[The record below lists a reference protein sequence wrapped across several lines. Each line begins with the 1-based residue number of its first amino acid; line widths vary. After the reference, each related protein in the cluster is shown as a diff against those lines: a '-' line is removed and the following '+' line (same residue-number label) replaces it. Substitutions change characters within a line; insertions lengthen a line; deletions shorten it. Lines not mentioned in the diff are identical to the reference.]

1 MKQWIDNRDRKDDN
15 GTVVGAM
22 LFIRDESRAYPVV
35 TNGDIKDDVYAGGS
49 AQQRQVVPPKKTVKR
64 VTSELGWGVFVGLG
78 EYVS

>member
-35 TNGDIKDDVYAGGS
+35 TNGDIEGDSMPMGVLK
-49 AQQRQVVPPKKTVKR
+49 RTVKR
-64 VTSELGWGVFVGLG
+64 VTNALG
-78 EYVS
+78 